1 MNKLEFISAF
11 RSLLSYHRSCGID
24 AYPAGDCAERGLEI
38 LTQLAG
44 NPGQVSAS
52 AVPQTPEAE
61 KTGGSGQAVHQKAKS
76 LTMKELEAEI
86 GRCRICPLHLE
97 RQVSTAGTGGSRSVA
112 LKLMIV
118 GDWLT
123 VTRQSPG
130 EAGDIFGRDQD
141 QMLARMIEA
150 IDLTRDEVFITNVIK
165 CSISEMC
172 QPTSDHIRSCSN
184 YLEMQIELLS
194 PQLICSMGIIASR
207 LLTSQ
212 ARPLS
217 QQRGHFYSYKTGSGL
232 EIPVMPTY
240 HPTFLQQ
247 NPEMKQAT
255 WADLQAIKQKL
266 GG

>member
-1 MNKLEFISAF
+1 LNKLEFITAF
-11 RSLLSYHRSCGID
+11 RALLSYHRSCGIE
-24 AYPAGDCAERGLEI
+24 AYPAGDSAESGLDV

-44 NPGQVSAS
+44 DPSQISGPPA
-52 AVPQTPEAE
+52 PQRPEAE
-61 KTGGSGQAVHQKAKS
+61 KTGESGDGVQEKAKL
-76 LTMKELEAEI
+76 LTMKELEAEVS
-86 GRCRICPLHLE
+86 RCRICPLHLE
-97 RQVSTAGTGGSRSVA
+97 RQISTAGTGGTRSIA

-130 EAGDIFGRDQD
+130 KVGDIFGRDQD
-141 QMLARMIEA
+141 LMLARMIEA

-172 QPTSDHIRSCSN
+172 QPISDHIRSCSN

-232 EIPVMPTY
+232 QIPVMPTY
-240 HPTFLQQ
+240 HPTFLLQ